1 VVHVHLLEVV
11 PPIGEEPDPG
21 SDALGQRPS
30 VADVPQQEGD
40 GAEDVGVVDV
50 SRFVLEHLIVPE
62 PLRLFVSVDVAPQ
75 PGQQGGVIDDL
86 AFLVVHRPALGEVQR
101 NVGLPKHVLGGVT
114 QSQVGAEGQRSEERC
129 HPYAG
134 TLHPLIV
141 PRAALSEREVE
152 GYGLALHGM
161 PRCS

>member
-1 VVHVHLLEVV
+1 VIHVHLLEVA

-62 PLRLFVSVDVAPQ
+62 PLCLFVGVDVAPQ
-75 PGQQGGVIDDL
+75 PGQQGGVVDDL
-86 AFLVVHRPALGEVQR
+86 AFFIIHCRALGEVQC
-101 NVGLPKHVLGGVT
+101 NVGLPEHVLGGVT
-114 QSQVGAEGQRSEERC
+114 QSQVGAE
-129 HPYAG
+129 
-134 TLHPLIV
+134 
-141 PRAALSEREVE
+141 
-152 GYGLALHGM
+152 
-161 PRCS
+161 